1 MSSNKPDKNPNKWL
15 VLISLPIQMGI
26 VIFLFAWFGGWLDEK
41 YSNENALYKKIFVMA
56 GVFLSLYYVIR
67 QVNNLDKKK

>member
-41 YSNENALYKKIFVMA
+41 YPNDSELYKKIFVMA
-56 GVFLSLYYVIR
+56 GVFLSLYYVIK
-67 QVNNLDKKK
+67 QVNNLDKKN

>member
-26 VIFLFAWFGGWLDEK
+26 VIFLFSWLGGWLDEK
-41 YSNENALYKKIFVMA
+41 YPNESGVYNKVFILV

-67 QVNNLDKKK
+67 QVNNLDKNN

>member
-1 MSSNKPDKNPNKWL
+1 MTSNKPDKNPNKWL

-26 VIFLFAWFGGWLDEK
+26 VIYAFVWFGGWLDEK
-41 YSNENALYKKIFVMA
+41 YPNDNEIYLKILTLV
-56 GVFLSLYYVIR
+56 GVFISLYYVIR

>member
-26 VIFLFAWFGGWLDEK
+26 VIFAFSWLGGWLDER
-41 YSNENALYKKIFVMA
+41 YPNENGIYKKVITLL
-56 GVFLSLYYVIR
+56 GVFLSLYYVIK
-67 QVNNLDKKK
+67 QVQNLDKKK

>member
-26 VIFLFAWFGGWLDEK
+26 VIFLFSWLGGWLDEK
-41 YSNENALYKKIFVMA
+41 YPNDNNIYNKICILA
-56 GVFLSLYYVIR
+56 GVFIALYYVIR
-67 QVNNLDKKK
+67 QVNSLDKKK

>member
-26 VIFLFAWFGGWLDEK
+26 VIFVFSWFGGWLDEK
-41 YSNENALYKKIFVMA
+41 YPNESKLYLKVFTLL